1 MPVTHAALREH
12 YTSIAVNWLRMLIV
26 AEAMEKE
33 EEEKSKDA
41 SPVKAE
47 KKAGASEDEEEE
59 EEEEQEEEQSEKASG
74 SVYTV
79 DAQIDSLQEKKSG
92 KPKAIKIP
100 KDVKKQ
106 VPAKV
111 VKTTNTN
118 KFARKNV

>member
-12 YTSIAVNWLRMLIV
+12 YTSIAVNWLNMLIV

-59 EEEEQEEEQSEKASG
+59 EEEEQEAEQEEDKESS
-74 SVYTV
+74 SYTEE
-79 DAQIDSLQEKKSG
+79 AQIDSLQFQKSG
-92 KPKAIKIP
+92 KPKAIKIQ

-106 VPAKV
+106 VPAKA

>member
-26 AEAMEKE
+26 AEAMEK

-74 SVYTV
+74 SVYTEA
-79 DAQIDSLQEKKSG
+79 AQIDSLQEKKSG

-100 KDVKKQ
+100 KNVKKQ
-106 VPAKV
+106 VAAKGS
-111 VKTTNTN
+111 KSATTNKN
-118 KFARKNV
+118 AR